1 MISDLLKDLNVDCNF
16 TNDIKESKYVE
27 NTKNDTSM
35 NTTTA
40 ITTTAITTTKQSY
53 YPTFIKCII
62 SEFDPIYGSVSE
74 EEKKLYFSKK
84 IMEICS
90 EIDEKDE
97 YFKDYNFHKSLKSH
111 SVQQGLQLYDKRINH
126 ISSLY
131 YLNEYYK
138 RHFVIVYENIAYTT
152 CIKNYP
158 KIYLRFD
165 NHKVK
170 VMNTCDFLEMNIKN
184 LFEKTKIV
192 DDVKR
197 DIKGIYNL
205 HLEAASKYKLDDLK
219 KIALEFNI
227 SLKDSNGK
235 NKTKSVLYDSI
246 NLYKLNE

>member
-27 NTKNDTSM
+27 NTKNNTSM
-35 NTTTA
+35 NTTNTN
-40 ITTTAITTTKQSY
+40 TTIKQSY

-62 SEFDPIYGSVSE
+62 SEFDPIYGSLSE

-90 EIDEKDE
+90 EIDEKEE
-97 YFKDYNFHKSLKSH
+97 YFKNYNFHKSLKSH
-111 SVQQGLQLYDKRINH
+111 SVQQGLQLYDKRMNH

-138 RHFVIVYENIAYTT
+138 RHFVIVYENIAYPT

-170 VMNTCDFLEMNIKN
+170 VINSGDFPEMNIKN

-205 HLEAASKYKLDDLK
+205 HLEVISKYKLDDLK
-219 KIALEFNI
+219 KIAQECNI
-227 SLKDSNGK
+227 SLKDGQK

-246 NLYKLNE
+246 NMYHLNL

>member
-16 TNDIKESKYVE
+16 TNDIKESKYIEGSKNKNE
-27 NTKNDTSM
+27 NNISM
-35 NTTTA
+35 NTSN
-40 ITTTAITTTKQSY
+40 KQNY

-62 SEFDPIYGSVSE
+62 SEFDPIYGSLSE
-74 EEKKLYFSKK
+74 GEKKIYFSKK

-90 EIDEKDE
+90 EIDEKEE

-111 SVQQGLQLYDKRINH
+111 NIQQGLQLYEKRINH

-138 RHFVIVYENIAYTT
+138 RHFVIVYENIAYRT
-152 CIKNYP
+152 CIKDYP

-170 VMNTCDFLEMNIKN
+170 VINTCDFLEMNIKN
-184 LFEKTKIV
+184 LFEKSKIV

-205 HLEAASKYKLDDLK
+205 HLEAISKYKLDDLK
-219 KIALEFNI
+219 KIAIECNI
-227 SLKDSNGK
+227 LLKDSKGK
-235 NKTKSVLYDSI
+235 NKTKSVLYDEI
-246 NLYKLNE
+246 NLYKLYE

>member
-27 NTKNDTSM
+27 GSKNE
-35 NTTTA
+35 
-40 ITTTAITTTKQSY
+40 ITTNTLKTSEIY

-62 SEFDPIYGSVSE
+62 SEFDPIYGSLSD

-90 EIDEKDE
+90 EIDEKGE
-97 YFKDYNFHKSLKSH
+97 SFKNYKFHKSLKSH
-111 SVQQGLQLYDKRINH
+111 KVQQGLQLHDKRINH
-126 ISSLY
+126 ISSVY

-138 RHFVIVYENIAYTT
+138 RHFVIVYENIAYPT
-152 CIKNYP
+152 CIKDYP

-170 VMNTCDFLEMNIKN
+170 VMNTCDFPEMNLKN
-184 LFEKTKIV
+184 LFEKCKIV
-192 DDVKR
+192 DDVNR
-197 DIKGIYNL
+197 DIKGIYNTY
-205 HLEAASKYKLDDLK
+205 LEAIGKYKLDDLK
-219 KIALEFNI
+219 KIALECNI
-227 SLKDSNGK
+227 DLKDGQK

-246 NLYKLNE
+246 NMYKLNE